1 MLDFI
6 FQLKKRIFKMIKR
19 LFLGTTE
26 VNFINVGKTFY
37 KFFIVEVILFVS
49 VITLSLFGLLNVNL
63 SVDFTG
69 GTTYQLDAEYTDT
82 DIEEVMS
89 SNLLDVSRYQTFDN
103 SNSIIFRATEN
114 TQEKETEFLFYLSN
128 KFQVPD
134 EEIDFQRVGP
144 TFGEE
149 ITEKGLQALII
160 FLSLVVL
167 LISYRYEFKYSL
179 IALVALTHDLLLVFC
194 IYVLLGLEITPSTVI
209 ALLTILGYS
218 LYDTVILFDKLKDS
232 IKTSKFSYL
241 SVESLNKTF
250 NEVLMRSLNTSIT
263 SAIPI
268 ASILFL
274 GNYLGLSGTLTDF
287 ALPLFIGILSGTYS
301 SIFVTVP
308 FLSKIINN

>member
-1 MLDFI
+1 
-6 FQLKKRIFKMIKR
+6 MIKR

-160 FLSLVVL
+160 FLALVVL

>member
-1 MLDFI
+1 
-6 FQLKKRIFKMIKR
+6 MIKR

-37 KFFIVEVILFVS
+37 KFFIIEVILFVS

>member
-1 MLDFI
+1 
-6 FQLKKRIFKMIKR
+6 MIKR

-69 GTTYQLDAEYTDT
+69 GTTYQLNAEYTDT

>member
-1 MLDFI
+1 MIKKLFIGSTDIDFLKVGKLFYRIFIIEALIFIAVFI
-6 FQLKKRIFKMIKR
+6 F
-19 LFLGTTE
+19 
-26 VNFINVGKTFY
+26 
-37 KFFIVEVILFVS
+37 
-49 VITLSLFGLLNVNL
+49 SLTGILNVNL

-69 GTTYQLDAEYTDT
+69 GTTYQFEANYDDT
-82 DIEEVMS
+82 DIDEVMAS
-89 SNLLDVSRYQTFDN
+89 SILDVSRYQTFEN
-103 SNSIIFRATEN
+103 SNSLIFRATEN
-114 TQEKETEFLFYLSN
+114 TKDKETEFLFYLSN
-128 KFQVPD
+128 KFDIPD
-134 EEIDFQRVGP
+134 ADIDFQRVGP
-144 TFGEE
+144 TFGDE
-149 ITEKGLQALII
+149 ITTKGIQALII

-179 IALVALTHDLLLVFC
+179 IALIALTHDLLLVFS

-218 LYDTVILFDKLKDS
+218 LYDTVILFDKLNDS
-232 IKTSKFSYL
+232 IKSSKYSYL
-241 SVESLNKTF
+241 TDGSLNKTF

-274 GNYLGLSGTLTDF
+274 GNYLGLSGTLSDF

-308 FLSKIINN
+308 FLAKIINK